1 MKSLLASFARGA
13 TVERAGA
20 SAGLD
25 TELAELA
32 ADHYARLGL
41 IQLPAACGTCESAS
55 ASLACK
61 GCPFAR

>member
-1 MKSLLASFARGA
+1 MTSLLDSFARGA
-13 TVERAGA
+13 TVESAGA
-20 SAGLD
+20 VAGLD
-25 TELAELA
+25 PELAELA

-41 IQLPAACGTCESAS
+41 IQLPTACGTCESQS